1 MNDLFKDLYS
11 LMWFPRFIL
20 TVSFSD
26 TLLLISILDI
36 LDSLL
41 LPFDAAFAV
50 LKGLLIVPVGTMG
63 LC

>member
-11 LMWFPRFIL
+11 LMCFPRFIL